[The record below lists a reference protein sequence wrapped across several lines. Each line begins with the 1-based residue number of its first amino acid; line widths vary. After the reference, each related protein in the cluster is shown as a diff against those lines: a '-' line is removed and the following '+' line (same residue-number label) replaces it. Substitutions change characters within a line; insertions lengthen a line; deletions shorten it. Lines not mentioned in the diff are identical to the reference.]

1 MRERM
6 RKGLAWCLAAVLLL
20 CLLPL
25 SPRATAAE
33 ERDLSQAEIDLD
45 DWFYRYDKS
54 PKEPVPTVRL
64 DDTVVPNTDYT
75 VSYDNNTNAGQAA
88 VTVTGTGDYVG
99 SKTVHFTIDP
109 RLVLPKEVTVRKC
122 YKSFDGTT
130 DAQPEITA
138 TSLDGTLTVTCSKAA
153 YDTPY
158 AGTGKTVT
166 FSGMRPSNANYTM
179 QESSMTWDRGEIAPG
194 IPNIKQNI
202 QLIQGERID
211 LDTLVR
217 GAGAGD
223 VTYQFSGDSKDCV
236 LSGSQLTAGE
246 TLGSVSLIAHIAQG
260 KDVNGDGI
268 LDYTGGTETFSLTVV
283 ARKTQP
289 SESGESGNGQQ
300 SLTLKGGSQVTY
312 GKRLQ
317 FTLSG
322 GAGSGAVRYWVEP
335 RGSRGSATIDQSG
348 RLTATQAGKVLVY
361 AEKAGDATYAAAK
374 ANPIEVTIQPAQLT
388 IRVQDKTAAVGE
400 WVPSLSSADYT
411 VSGLVNGDKLAKTPT
426 LSYASAPDMSRE
438 GSVTIQASGAVVPVG
453 GNYRAD
459 IAYQFGTLTI
469 TPQPVYPITV
479 RSALNGTVTADK
491 QSATEGTSVTLT
503 VKPNQN
509 FKLEKL
515 TATSGSKTLTCRET
529 GSGTYAFTMPAGA
542 VTVSATFAQIAQP
555 VAFPFTDVSKS
566 SWYYDSVAY
575 VYAQGLMNG
584 TGATTFAPATPTT
597 RGMLVT
603 ILYRMEGSPASAA
616 WSPFADVTADAYYAA
631 PVAWAAWNGIVNGV
645 SATKFA
651 PKQWITREQM
661 ASILYRYARYKQWD
675 VSQRGDL
682 YQFSDRS
689 KCHSYALEALSWANA
704 TGLIQGKGKDILDP
718 RGLAS
723 RAQVAA
729 ILQRFHQTYA
739 KPAQTP
745 ESGETA
751 T

>member
-20 CLLPL
+20 GLLPL

-45 DWFYRYDKS
+45 EWFYCYDKS
-54 PKEPVPTVRL
+54 PKKPVPTVKL
-64 DDTVVPNTDYT
+64 DGAVIPNTDYT
-75 VSYDNNTNAGQAA
+75 VSYANNTNAGQAA
-88 VTVTGTGDYVG
+88 VTVTGTGAYFG

-109 RLVLPKEVTVRKC
+109 RLVLPQEVTVRKC

-138 TSLDGTLTVTCSKAA
+138 TSLDGPLTVTCSKAS

-194 IPNIKQNI
+194 IPNVKQNI

-312 GKRLQ
+312 GKSLQ

-388 IRVQDKTAAVGE
+388 ICVQDKTAAVGE

-411 VSGLVNGDKLAKTPT
+411 VSGLVNGDKLARPP
-426 LSYASAPDMSRE
+426 SP
-438 GSVTIQASGAVVPVG
+438 
-453 GNYRAD
+453 
-459 IAYQFGTLTI
+459 
-469 TPQPVYPITV
+469 
-479 RSALNGTVTADK
+479 
-491 QSATEGTSVTLT
+491 
-503 VKPNQN
+503 
-509 FKLEKL
+509 
-515 TATSGSKTLTCRET
+515 
-529 GSGTYAFTMPAGA
+529 MPLRR
-542 VTVSATFAQIAQP
+542 I
-555 VAFPFTDVSKS
+555 
-566 SWYYDSVAY
+566 
-575 VYAQGLMNG
+575 
-584 TGATTFAPATPTT
+584 
-597 RGMLVT
+597 
-603 ILYRMEGSPASAA
+603 
-616 WSPFADVTADAYYAA
+616 
-631 PVAWAAWNGIVNGV
+631 
-645 SATKFA
+645 
-651 PKQWITREQM
+651 
-661 ASILYRYARYKQWD
+661 
-675 VSQRGDL
+675 
-682 YQFSDRS
+682 
-689 KCHSYALEALSWANA
+689 
-704 TGLIQGKGKDILDP
+704 
-718 RGLAS
+718 
-723 RAQVAA
+723 
-729 ILQRFHQTYA
+729 
-739 KPAQTP
+739 
-745 ESGETA
+745 
-751 T
+751 

>member
-20 CLLPL
+20 GLLPL

-45 DWFYRYDKS
+45 EWFYRYDKS

-64 DDTVVPNTDYT
+64 DGAVVPSTDYT
-75 VSYDNNTNAGQAA
+75 VSYANNTNAGQAA
-88 VTVTGTGDYVG
+88 VTVTGTGAYFG

-109 RLVLPKEVTVRKC
+109 RLVLPQEVTVRKC

-138 TSLDGTLTVTCSKAA
+138 SSLDGPLTVTCSKAS

-166 FSGMRPSNANYTM
+166 LSGMRPSNANYTM

-194 IPNIKQNI
+194 IPNVKQNI

-289 SESGESGNGQQ
+289 SESGESENGQQ

-335 RGSRGSATIDQSG
+335 R
-348 RLTATQAGKVLVY
+348 
-361 AEKAGDATYAAAK
+361 
-374 ANPIEVTIQPAQLT
+374 
-388 IRVQDKTAAVGE
+388 
-400 WVPSLSSADYT
+400 
-411 VSGLVNGDKLAKTPT
+411 
-426 LSYASAPDMSRE
+426 
-438 GSVTIQASGAVVPVG
+438 
-453 GNYRAD
+453 
-459 IAYQFGTLTI
+459 
-469 TPQPVYPITV
+469 
-479 RSALNGTVTADK
+479 
-491 QSATEGTSVTLT
+491 
-503 VKPNQN
+503 
-509 FKLEKL
+509 
-515 TATSGSKTLTCRET
+515 
-529 GSGTYAFTMPAGA
+529 
-542 VTVSATFAQIAQP
+542 
-555 VAFPFTDVSKS
+555 
-566 SWYYDSVAY
+566 
-575 VYAQGLMNG
+575 
-584 TGATTFAPATPTT
+584 
-597 RGMLVT
+597 
-603 ILYRMEGSPASAA
+603 GSPASAA